1 MLERKLE
8 NFMNVCLFLYRRIFF
23 FLLGGWTRSKIYVQL
38 FSSHFRVCILS
49 GNVIVCLTSTEGIL
63 SLIRPLVEWKRKKN
77 FMAHFMVQLPQSYRE
92 TTWRQVTFTT
102 KFPEIPAPHLID
114 LGRMT
119 RWMRHDT
126 QWFRTRDPW
135 IGKSTALTTLPL
147 LDRDEHKRQMILE
160 ERFLLL
166 IIHINIS

>member
-63 SLIRPLVEWKRKKN
+63 SLIHPLVEWKRKKKLYGPFLRIRFN
-77 FMAHFMVQLPQSYRE
+77 CLKAIEQLCGDRLL
-92 TTWRQVTFTT
+92 FIT
-102 KFPEIPAPHLID
+102 KFPEIPAPNLID

-119 RWMRHDT
+119 RWVDLACV
-126 QWFRTRDPW
+126 
-135 IGKSTALTTLPL
+135 TAPSGF
-147 LDRDEHKRQMILE
+147 EHETHGLG
-160 ERFLLL
+160 
-166 IIHINIS
+166 NPPP

>member
-1 MLERKLE
+1 MNQIQDLCTTFFQSFQSSYFERKRY
-8 NFMNVCLFLYRRIFF
+8 CLFNFNWRYSIFDSPFGRMKKKKKLYGPFLRIRFNCLKAIEQLRGYW
-23 FLLGGWTRSKIYVQL
+23 LL
-38 FSSHFRVCILS
+38 
-49 GNVIVCLTSTEGIL
+49 
-63 SLIRPLVEWKRKKN
+63 
-77 FMAHFMVQLPQSYRE
+77 
-92 TTWRQVTFTT
+92 FTT

-126 QWFRTRDPW
+126 QWFRTWDPW

-147 LDRDEHKRQMILE
+147 LHRYEHKRQMILE

-166 IIHINIS
+166 IILINIS